1 MYPWPQVTLQGLHSV
16 HAATSHSRSLACI
29 FLRLP
34 TCLCA
39 PGSLLPVGLLSNLGC
54 DVVAK
59 GLLVLLLVV
68 ILRRGL
74 GAAVDRTH
82 PVLCSHWLVCIR
94 SAEQEELCCSTYLR
108 VLVRVPVPQAVE
120 QSLQSPQL
128 VVSQDSG
135 AGLDCSKSSPNVS
148 WSPISW

>member
-1 MYPWPQVTLQGLHSV
+1 MT
-16 HAATSHSRSLACI
+16 
-29 FLRLP
+29 F
-34 TCLCA
+34 
-39 PGSLLPVGLLSNLGC
+39 SLLHGDVGLLSNLGC

-68 ILRRGL
+68 ILRRGF
-74 GAAVDRTH
+74 GAAVERTH

-135 AGLDCSKSSPNVS
+135 AGLDLLQVVAQCLLVS
-148 WSPISW
+148 HLLVTALL